1 MGTPQN
7 SRWGLRGSRST
18 RLEPQNA
25 WDSFLFAAG
34 VPEASKGD
42 SYLHVENIVSPHVEA
57 EVEEVT
63 SEGHKLEAT
72 LPQQQIPWRR
82 GRPRKNKE
90 VGGESQVPIES
101 CARSAAEE
109 FLMHA
114 IWLEPVETTSR
125 GSGSQTR
132 REEASGS
139 NVRGPN
145 PQLEQAQLTIAE
157 LYQENRELRWQLV
170 AKNLEVSAPQGH
182 EGNTTWLKRQLREA
196 QDTIVQLREV
206 QRVSEEQTMKTP
218 QGARSSRGE
227 ISHAEE
233 A

>member
-7 SRWGLRGSRST
+7 ARRGLRGSQST

-42 SYLHVENIVSPHVEA
+42 SYLHMETMVSPHAEA

-90 VGGESQVPIES
+90 VGGE
-101 CARSAAEE
+101 
-109 FLMHA
+109 
-114 IWLEPVETTSR
+114 TKSR
-125 GSGSQTR
+125 LS
-132 REEASGS
+132 
-139 NVRGPN
+139 
-145 PQLEQAQLTIAE
+145 
-157 LYQENRELRWQLV
+157 
-170 AKNLEVSAPQGH
+170 
-182 EGNTTWLKRQLREA
+182 
-196 QDTIVQLREV
+196 
-206 QRVSEEQTMKTP
+206 RVHDQP
-218 QGARSSRGE
+218 LRSS
-227 ISHAEE
+227 
-233 A
+233 

>member
-7 SRWGLRGSRST
+7 ARRGLRGSRST
-18 RLEPQNA
+18 RPEPQNA

-42 SYLHVENIVSPHVEA
+42 SDLCAEMMVSPHAEA

-63 SEGHKLEAT
+63 SEGHRLEAM

-90 VGGESQVPIES
+90 VRGESQILIES

-109 FLMHA
+109 LLMRA
-114 IWLEPVETTSR
+114 IRLEPVETPSR
-125 GSGSQTR
+125 GSGSRMRKTK
-132 REEASGS
+132 ASGS

-145 PQLEQAQLTIAE
+145 P
-157 LYQENRELRWQLV
+157 
-170 AKNLEVSAPQGH
+170 
-182 EGNTTWLKRQLREA
+182 
-196 QDTIVQLREV
+196 
-206 QRVSEEQTMKTP
+206 
-218 QGARSSRGE
+218 
-227 ISHAEE
+227 
-233 A
+233 